1 MKEGIF
7 MAAIFQSPKM
17 QRDKTTGDMVPM
29 TDASGKPVFH
39 QRWRVRIVD
48 HRGSRKTFTLSK
60 NKQQAQ
66 RQADMIEVRE
76 REIRMGLR
84 SVPSAADA
92 ANKRPIEDV
101 MKEYQEWGDT
111 QGGRGGRPWSP
122 MNSRKRRFYLKWWR
136 EALKLKSLSDLYD
149 RLPDAEKALRGL
161 KGRAGKTLGAY
172 KEGLFVFCGWC
183 KERKYMTEN
192 PFAGMGKFDIRAKTP
207 RRSMIVDEIIG
218 LLESSQ
224 EHKRIL
230 YETAFASGFRAGE
243 LRSLTP
249 DHVNVERCGLH
260 LHADDDKGRK
270 ERFQPLPRE
279 LVTRLVE
286 YGKTGEAKRL
296 YAKMRAKAGAKPD
309 ENIPENPLLYVPSQP
324 ARTIQEDLKKAGIP
338 IVTAKGKLDFH
349 ACRKAYV
356 NLVIATGADVKTAQ
370 TLSRHSTP
378 YLTMEVYGE
387 AVDMRL
393 TNVAELVGDMIGISS
408 TGNTENQG
416 TLEKCPNS
424 AQEANI
430 STSKKKYN
438 PLRSNGLYWRNI
450 GTGGW
455 N

>member
-1 MKEGIF
+1 

-17 QRDKTTGDMVPM
+17 RRDKVTGEMVQV
-29 TDASGKPVFH
+29 TDSSGKPVFH
-39 QRWRVRIVD
+39 QRWRTRIVD
-48 HRGSRKTFTLSK
+48 HRGNRKTFTLSK

-101 MKEYQEWGDT
+101 MREYQEWGDT
-111 QGGRGGRPWSP
+111 QGGRGGRPWSR

-136 EALKLKSLSDLYD
+136 DALKLKSLADLYD

-161 KGRAGKTLGAY
+161 KGRAGKTLAAY

-192 PFAGMGKFDIRAKTP
+192 PFTGMGKFDTRAKTP
-207 RRSMIVDEIIG
+207 RRSMDVGEILG
-218 LLESSQ
+218 LLELSP
-224 EHKRIL
+224 EYRRIL

-243 LRSLTP
+243 LRSLTL
-249 DHVNVERCGLH
+249 DHVDVERCGLH

-286 YGKTGEAKRL
+286 YGKTGDAKKH
-296 YAKMRAKAGAKPD
+296 YVKMRAKAGAKPD
-309 ENIPENPLLYVPSQP
+309 ENVPENPLLYVPSHP
-324 ARTIQEDLKKAGIP
+324 ARVIQEDLRKAGIS
-338 IVTAKGKLDFH
+338 VTTAKGKLDFH

-356 NLVIATGADVKTAQ
+356 NLVIATGTDVKTAQ
-370 TLSRHSTP
+370 ALSRHSTP

-387 AVDMRL
+387 AVDTRL
-393 TNVAELVGDMIGISS
+393 TNVAEMVGDMIGIS
-408 TGNTENQG
+408 GRENE
-416 TLEKCPNS
+416 TTREKWPNS
-424 AQEANI
+424 AQAPE
-430 STSKKKYN
+430 
-438 PLRSNGLYWRNI
+438 
-450 GTGGW
+450 TGSLDKIATPCNTGSC
-455 N
+455 NQKELVPAGGIE